1 MADAFNPND
10 ITGAYDDPFHPGCD
24 RFFKVLDD
32 TTKGEVTGND
42 KEDGSKPWGPY
53 NATINGTTVVVD
65 FSPKG
70 GPKDLTGEYSA
81 PAGEKAG
88 ITWADGNRWTKKE

>member
-1 MADAFNPND
+1 MAEAFNPKD
-10 ITGAYDDPFHPGCD
+10 IEGAYDDPFHPDCD
-24 RFFKVLDD
+24 RYVKVLDD
-32 TTKGEVTGND
+32 PTSVEVTGND
-42 KEDGSKPWGPY
+42 ATDGSKPWGPF
-53 NATINGTTVVVD
+53 NATIDGTKLIVD

-81 PAGEKAG
+81 PADAKAG